1 MIPNVILSLG
11 FILLAGLVAATIIK
25 SFKLPT
31 ITAYLVLGI
40 IIGPHFLGFISNRV
54 IASSGLI
61 SNIVLSFI
69 AFSIGQNFSR
79 DRFRQIGKVA
89 IIISISEAVFAAAA
103 VGIGLVLLTDL
114 PLFVVLS
121 FAAIAPATAPAAIVM
136 VVRQFGAK
144 GKFTDTL
151 LAVVALDDSWGL
163 MIFALILAVAKSMTG
178 SHTNIFSLAISGVFH
193 GMIEIFGAIALGC
206 ILGTV
211 LSKFAKYVK
220 NQSDTLTYTLGFI
233 LLNAGLSLFLDVSVL
248 LSNMAMAAVIVNI
261 NKTGFKFFEAL
272 RNIDA
277 PFYLLFFVL
286 AGANLELG
294 MVSSMGIIGIVYLVA
309 RVAGKIIG
317 VYVGGTISAAGEDI
331 KKYLGIG
338 LAPQAG
344 VALGMA
350 MIIKNVFPK
359 EGGFIMSTII
369 ATTVVY
375 EIIGPVFTKMSL
387 RKAGNLK

>member
-25 SFKLPT
+25 SFKFPT

-89 IIISISEAVFAAAA
+89 ISISISEAVFAAAA
-103 VGIGLVLLTDL
+103 VGIGLALLTDL

-211 LSKFAKYVK
+211 LSKLAKYVK